1 MKRKSAFKSLTAVL
15 AVSLV
20 SGGIALLSQT
30 GTANVTAS
38 AETGETFKMDTVA
51 AVRIPDAD
59 KQGDVSGIRFYAHM
73 DETTKAN
80 AEEYGYGFLVFPQRY
95 LPSELPENYNYHT
108 QLLDKIDFEGDPA
121 KIYENGDLF
130 TANGVIAPVDTANYD
145 EAFTCVAYVKT
156 ATAGEYTYATIDK
169 DFSRN
174 VLQVASA
181 AYIAEPEHRSALKSA
196 YELGTTNPV
205 QIADGEDLEL
215 ISKAVAEG
223 ENFTDVKFELVND
236 ITLRYGYTPI
246 PENFAG
252 EIKGNNKTVTGSF
265 NADIAANEN
274 VVTGTVTTTAKTPDK
289 LVDIATE
296 ADLISSATASQKR
309 EILSKEEWAAEGLT
323 GNYTGNALKI
333 YGSEMQ
339 TTTLKYYL
347 TIPAYT
353 EDEIAEIKATYKY
366 VNFWIAKNEVGTSFG
381 GVYNN
386 DVALSAQDSL
396 TKNVW
401 KKSTITVDE
410 YFAAVSGKTKEC
422 LIYTWTEAAKAPN
435 AVIYFGDIEFYTEYD
450 ARFIYDATT
459 VANEMYIT
467 KADWEKDGITG
478 DYTGNAVKFTNS
490 SETNSLKYF
499 MTPPTYTEDQIT
511 EIKNTYDYVSF
522 WIALNNAG
530 GTPFQGLWNNIA
542 ANTSTNSNTMFG
554 TRNEWHK
561 FSITVEE
568 YFAYIEANKTSDGNV
583 QMIYV
588 YVGTKTNAPNVAIYF
603 GNIEFSFE
611 APSQTLVSITE
622 DGNWSGTSTKGPIW
636 HKDYYS
642 RDYFVSASEMAK
654 KDFGTAY
661 TGNAVESQHGGK
673 NAAVNNA
680 GYWQFNY
687 DVSALTTAQRN
698 HLTQNYTHVRFY
710 AAVADVSEEVL
721 GTAIENWYF
730 GLGGGLMHYAEETTH
745 TTSETNINYYR
756 FDAANE
762 STWIEFNVP
771 LADFFTYAEGKT
783 TLDLFN
789 RTASSRWGN
798 WYEVYV
804 YTSDIQF
811 VNSAN

>member
-20 SGGIALLSQT
+20 SGGIALLSQAGT
-30 GTANVTAS
+30 GNVTAS
-38 AETGETFKMDTVA
+38 AATGETFKMDTVA

-73 DETTKAN
+73 DEATKAN

-130 TANGVIAPVDTANYD
+130 TANGVIAPVDKANYD

-156 ATAGEYTYATIDK
+156 ATAGEYMYATIDK

-215 ISKAVAEG
+215 ISKAVANG

-265 NADIAANEN
+265 NADIAANGN
-274 VVTGTVTTTAKTPDK
+274 VVTGTLTTTAKTPDK

-410 YFAAVSGKTKEC
+410 YFAAVAGKTKEC
-422 LIYTWTEAAKAPN
+422 LIYTWTEANKAPN

-450 ARFIYDATT
+450 ARFVYDATT
-459 VANEMYIT
+459 VAPKTYMT
-467 KADWEKDGITG
+467 KAEWEQDGITG

-490 SETNSLKYF
+490 SQTNSLRYY
-499 MTPPTYTEDQIT
+499 MTPPVYTETQIT
-511 EIKNTYDYVSF
+511 KIKNTYDYVGF
-522 WIALNNAG
+522 WIAMSDAV
-530 GTPFQGLWNNIA
+530 GTPFYGLWNNTTEGNQA
-542 ANTSTNSNTMFG
+542 SAFG
-554 TRNEWHK
+554 AKNVWHK

-568 YFAYIEANKTSDGNV
+568 YFAYLEANADSNGLV
-583 QMIYV
+583 QMLYV
-588 YVGTKTNAPNVAIYF
+588 YVDNKATAPNAELYF
-603 GNIEFSFE
+603 GNIEFYTE
-611 APSQTLVSITE
+611 IPTTLAKIEKTGS
-622 DGNWSGTSTKGPIW
+622 WSGKYGWSNSGA
-636 HKDYYS
+636 HKQYFPFVHNDLANYYIDVADVPALNIS
-642 RDYFVSASEMAK
+642 
-654 KDFGTAY
+654 GTYSGGSIARVNGSHKMNAY
-661 TGNAVESQHGGK
+661 NICAR
-673 NAAVNNA
+673 
-680 GYWQFNY
+680 
-687 DVSALTTAQRN
+687 SALTDNQW
-698 HLTQNYTHVRFY
+698 NYIVANQDDYESVRFY
-710 AAVADVSEEVL
+710 VAVIDQGAAGEDWHFTI
-721 GTAIENWYF
+721 GTTKDGIFQYANEFTNGTYTFNKDNNKTWVEFNIPIDKFIENYETAVTAGNATYNWIALFNKTSASNVDNAAIYLYF
-730 GLGGGLMHYAEETTH
+730 GET
-745 TTSETNINYYR
+745 R
-756 FDAANE
+756 F
-762 STWIEFNVP
+762 I
-771 LADFFTYAEGKT
+771 KK
-783 TLDLFN
+783 
-789 RTASSRWGN
+789 AS
-798 WYEVYV
+798 
-804 YTSDIQF
+804 
-811 VNSAN
+811 